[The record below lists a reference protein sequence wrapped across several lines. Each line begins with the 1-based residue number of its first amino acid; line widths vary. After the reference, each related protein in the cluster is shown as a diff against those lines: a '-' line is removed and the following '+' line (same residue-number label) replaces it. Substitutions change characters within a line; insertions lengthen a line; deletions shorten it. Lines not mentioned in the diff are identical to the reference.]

1 VLSRVETAAM
11 FFWALMGSGKITMR
25 RVDRWQSLDEK
36 QTDQLIDH
44 AA

>member
-11 FFWALMGSGKITMR
+11 FFWALMDSGKITMR
-25 RVDRWQSLDEK
+25 RDDRWQASMK
-36 QTDQLIDH
+36 SKTNQLINH